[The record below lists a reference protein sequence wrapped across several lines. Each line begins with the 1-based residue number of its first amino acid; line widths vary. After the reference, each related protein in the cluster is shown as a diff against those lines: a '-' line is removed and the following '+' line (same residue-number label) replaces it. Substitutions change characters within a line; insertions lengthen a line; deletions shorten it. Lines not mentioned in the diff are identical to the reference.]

1 MLDFILASGSQS
13 RLKLLRQIG
22 AEPKSI
28 KPADIDE
35 TPLKKEKPI
44 DYVQRIAKLKAETI
58 AINNPN
64 ENILSGDSIVVVNN
78 KIIQKPKNKQDI
90 ELFLKMYSGKNIK
103 CYSAVYFI
111 KKNGSISKKLVLTKI
126 KFKHLSQKDINDILN
141 NKENLAYSSAGGL
154 VLEGLTEA
162 LIKSINGSYSNILGL
177 PLYDVRNMFVSA
189 GIM

>member
-13 RLKLLRQIG
+13 RLKLLRQMG

>member
-1 MLDFILASGSQS
+1 MLDFILASGSES
-13 RLKLLRQIG
+13 RLKLLKQIG

-44 DYVQRIAKLKAETI
+44 DYIQRMAKTKAEAI
-58 AINNPN
+58 AINNKN

-78 KIIQKPKNKQDI
+78 RIIQKPKNKQDI
-90 ELFLKMYSGKNIK
+90 ELFLRMYSGKNIK
-103 CYSAVYFI
+103 CYSAIHLI
-111 KKNGSISKKLVLTKI
+111 KKNGSISKKIVLTKI
-126 KFKHLSQKDINDILN
+126 KFKHLSQRDINDILN
-141 NKENLAYSSAGGL
+141 NEENLAYSSAGGL
-154 VLEGLTEA
+154 MLEGLTEA

-177 PLYDVRNMFVSA
+177 PLYDVRNMFISA

>member
-13 RLKLLRQIG
+13 RLKLLRQMG

-78 KIIQKPKNKQDI
+78 RIIQKPKNKQDI

-141 NKENLAYSSAGGL
+141 NEENLAYSSAGGL

>member
-141 NKENLAYSSAGGL
+141 NEENLAYSSAGGL

>member
-1 MLDFILASGSQS
+1 MLDFILASGSKS

-44 DYVQRIAKLKAETI
+44 LYVQRMAKLKAETI

-103 CYSAVYFI
+103 CYSAVYLI
-111 KKNGSISKKLVLTKI
+111 KKNSSISKKLVLTKI

-141 NKENLAYSSAGGL
+141 NEENLTYSSAGGL

>member
-44 DYVQRIAKLKAETI
+44 LYVQRMAKVKAETI
-58 AINNPN
+58 ATNNPN

-78 KIIQKPKNKQDI
+78 RIIQKPKNKQDI

-103 CYSAVYFI
+103 CYSAVYLI
-111 KKNGSISKKLVLTKI
+111 KKDGSFSKKLVLTKI

-141 NKENLAYSSAGGL
+141 NEENLTYSSAGGL

>member
-78 KIIQKPKNKQDI
+78 KIIQKPKPAN
-90 ELFLKMYSGKNIK
+90 FPF
-103 CYSAVYFI
+103 CP
-111 KKNGSISKKLVLTKI
+111 TR
-126 KFKHLSQKDINDILN
+126 
-141 NKENLAYSSAGGL
+141 
-154 VLEGLTEA
+154 A
-162 LIKSINGSYSNILGL
+162 LHNHILGN
-177 PLYDVRNMFVSA
+177 D
-189 GIM
+189 